1 MSEGGDVVGVGVGRL
16 VLVPTPIGNLGDI
29 SRRVIEALTSADVV
43 ACEDTR
49 HTRKLLSSQNITGK
63 RLLAVHEHNEQAAA
77 GGLVK
82 LAEQGQTI
90 ALVTDA
96 GTPAISDPGS
106 VVVGAFV
113 DAGLSVECL
122 PGPAAFVV
130 ALAISGLPTERF
142 VFEGFLPAKGS
153 GRAKLLEQLALEER
167 TVVLYEAPHRMVR
180 LVEDLAA
187 ACGAGRRVSISRE
200 LTKRFETT
208 IRMTLGEAVDVLT
221 NEEPRGEYVLV
232 LGGADAGDEV
242 EHDDES
248 IRARINELTV
258 AGMRTRDAVDAV
270 SAELNVVRRRV
281 YSIAV
286 QRGEKH
292 PNG

>member
-1 MSEGGDVVGVGVGRL
+1 VSEVAVGRL

-29 SRRVIEALTSADVV
+29 SNRVIEVLTSADVI

-49 HTRKLLSSQNITGK
+49 HTRKLLSSQSITGK

-77 GGLVK
+77 DGLLK
-82 LAEQGQTI
+82 LAEQGQVV

-106 VVVGAFV
+106 VVVRAFV
-113 DAGLSVECL
+113 NAGFAVECL

-130 ALAISGLPTERF
+130 ALAISGLATERF

-153 GRAKLLEQLALEER
+153 GRTKRLEELATEER
-167 TVVLYEAPHRMVR
+167 TVVLYEAPHRMLR

-187 ACGAGRRVSISRE
+187 ACGASRRVSISRE

-208 IRMTLGEAVDVLT
+208 LRLTLGEAVTTLAA
-221 NEEPRGEYVLV
+221 EEPRGEYVVV
-232 LGGADAGDEV
+232 LGGAVPADAV
-242 EHDDES
+242 EHDDEF
-248 IRARINELTV
+248 IRARINSLTGG
-258 AGMRTRDAVDAV
+258 GMRTRDAVDAV
-270 SAELNVVRRRV
+270 SAELNVLRRRV
-281 YSIAV
+281 YAIAI
-286 QRGEKH
+286 QRSSES
-292 PNG
+292 

>member
-1 MSEGGDVVGVGVGRL
+1 VSEVAVGRL

-29 SRRVIEALTSADVV
+29 SNRVIEVLTSADVI

-49 HTRKLLSSQNITGK
+49 HTRKLLSSQSITGK

-77 GGLVK
+77 DGLLK
-82 LAEQGQTI
+82 LAEQGQVV

-106 VVVGAFV
+106 VVVRAFV
-113 DAGLSVECL
+113 NAGYAVECL

-130 ALAISGLPTERF
+130 ALAISGLATERF

-153 GRAKLLEQLALEER
+153 GRTKRLEELATEER
-167 TVVLYEAPHRMVR
+167 TVVLYEAPHRMLR

-187 ACGAGRRVSISRE
+187 ACGASRRVSISRE

-208 IRMTLGEAVDVLT
+208 LRLTLGEAVTTLAA
-221 NEEPRGEYVLV
+221 EEPRGEYVV
-232 LGGADAGDEV
+232 VVGGAVPADAV
-242 EHDDES
+242 EHDDEF
-248 IRARINELTV
+248 IRARINSLTGG
-258 AGMRTRDAVDAV
+258 GMRTRDAVDAV
-270 SAELNVVRRRV
+270 SAELNVLRRRV
-281 YSIAV
+281 YAIAI
-286 QRGEKH
+286 QRSSES
-292 PNG
+292 

>member
-1 MSEGGDVVGVGVGRL
+1 MSEVASAVRVSVGRL

-29 SRRVIEALTSADVV
+29 SSRMIEVLTSADVI

-77 GGLVK
+77 DGLVK
-82 LAEQGQTI
+82 LAEQGQVV

-106 VVVGAFV
+106 VVVRAFV
-113 DAGLSVECL
+113 DAGFAVECL

-130 ALAISGLPTERF
+130 ALAISGLATQRF

-153 GRAKLLEQLALEER
+153 GRAKLLEQFALEER
-167 TVVLYEAPHRMVR
+167 TVVLYEAPHRMLR
-180 LVEDLAA
+180 LMEDLAA
-187 ACGAGRRVSISRE
+187 ACGRDRRVSISRE

-208 IRMTLGEAVDVLT
+208 IRLTLGEAISALSD
-221 NEEPRGEYVLV
+221 EEPRGEYVVV
-232 LGGADAGDEV
+232 LSGASGIDAV

-248 IRARINELTV
+248 IRARINELT
-258 AGMRTRDAVDAV
+258 AGGMRTRDAVDAV

-281 YSIAV
+281 YAIAI
-286 QRGEKH
+286 EH
-292 PNG
+292 